1 MKKFNNIYIIGVVAL
16 SFSLG
21 MISCTDYLDKA
32 PDSTVG
38 ESEAF
43 KNFTNYEGYV
53 EEIYNCIPNK
63 ESCYWC
69 TSFNWGED
77 EIMNSGLG
85 DTHVT
90 HHFDLGDY
98 RHWYDE
104 GDKGGQQSWL
114 NRPGSDPTSTDKF
127 AHSLNGHAWY
137 CIRKANLGLQ
147 NIDKLVDATKEEKNF
162 IKGQLLFFRA
172 WWHHQMMEWWGGIPY
187 LDESLSADAV
197 FNLPRLS
204 FKECAEKCAADYR
217 AAADLLPNNWDNTT
231 IGKKTLGMNDL
242 RITKACAL
250 GYLGKVLLWAASP
263 LNVLGAQTGALANGK
278 TYQYDAEL
286 ARRAAD
292 ALGEAIYYVE
302 NGETPYSLAE
312 FKYADEEDDTKG
324 EERPNYGIYD
334 HKAKKGSKSNFS
346 DIFRTTGQ
354 SWKMPG
360 SVEAIMRGPMP
371 DVNGSNWNFT
381 KLWGPKVDNLVEHDA
396 IIHMP
401 SANYVNYAYGMANG
415 EPILL
420 ADGSLNPESGFDPTH
435 PFKDRDPRFYHDIM
449 FDGFKFLLTTP
460 SGADA
465 PSAVYQYLEMF
476 TGGNMVPTG
485 NPERSANGSRTGYFC
500 QKLVPHQAN
509 KFDGMY
515 NWGGAL
521 QTYLPYMRL
530 ADIYLLY
537 AEAGAAAQGA
547 TFKSKCNRTAEDAI
561 NVLRDRVGAGHV
573 AAKFTGDQKKFID
586 EVRRERACELA
597 FEGFRWQ
604 DLQRWLL
611 LTEYP
616 YNVKT
621 RQEFKRVGNYD
632 YANKDPRDA
641 EVTGFDPQIK
651 GQTIIVERN
660 LVTKHYL
667 LPFKESEV
675 YLYPEFSQNP
685 GW

>member
-1 MKKFNNIYIIGVVAL
+1 MGA
-16 SFSLG
+16 
-21 MISCTDYLDKA
+21 
-32 PDSTVG
+32 
-38 ESEAF
+38 EEAF
-43 KNFTNYEGYV
+43 KNFTNFQGFV

-69 TSFNWGED
+69 TTFNWGED

-90 HHFDLGDY
+90 AHFDLGDY

-104 GDKGGQQSWL
+104 SDKGGQQSWL
-114 NRPGSDPTSTDKF
+114 NRPGSNPTSTNKF
-127 AHSLNGHAWY
+127 DHSLAGHAWY
-137 CIRKANLGLQ
+137 CIRKANLGLE
-147 NIDKLVDATKEEKNF
+147 NIDKMTDATKEEKNF
-162 IKGQLLFFRA
+162 VKGQLLFFRA
-172 WWHHQMMEWWGGIPY
+172 WWHHQQMEWWGGIPY
-187 LDESLSADAV
+187 VDTVLPADEQLT
-197 FNLPRLS
+197 LPRMS

-217 AAADLLPNNWDNTT
+217 AAADLLPDNWDNTT
-231 IGKKTLGMNDL
+231 IGKKTLGKNDL
-242 RITKACAL
+242 RITKVCAL

-263 LNVLGAQTGALANGK
+263 LNQKGAEIGASKNGDTYAYDPALAK
-278 TYQYDAEL
+278 QAAE
-286 ARRAAD
+286 
-292 ALGEAIYYVE
+292 ALGEAIAHVE
-302 NGETPYSLAE
+302 SEATPYALAE
-312 FKYADEEDDTKG
+312 Y
-324 EERPNYGIYD
+324 NYENIYD
-334 HKAKKGSKSNFS
+334 HVSASGSKSNFS

-354 SWKMPG
+354 SWRMPG

-371 DVNGSNWNFT
+371 DINGSNWNFA
-381 KLWGPKVDNLVEHDA
+381 KLWGPKVNNLVEHDA

-420 ADGSLNPESGFDPTH
+420 ADGSLNEGSGFDPKH

-449 FDGFKFLLTTP
+449 FDGFKFLNQTP
-460 SGADA
+460 SKEDL
-465 PSAVYQYLEMF
+465 SFQYLEMY
-476 TGGNMVPTG
+476 TGGSMVPTG

-500 QKLVPHQAN
+500 QKLVPHQCN
-509 KFDGMY
+509 KYDGMY

-537 AEAGAAAQGA
+537 AEAGAAAQGPA
-547 TFKSKCNRTAEDAI
+547 FKANCAHTAVEAI

-573 AAKFTGDQKKFID
+573 SSKFTNDQKSFID

-632 YANKDPRDA
+632 FTKNDPRDA

-651 GQTIIVERN
+651 GQTVIVERRFG
-660 LVTKHYL
+660 TKHYL
-667 LPFKESEV
+667 LPLKEKEV
-675 YLYPEFSQNP
+675 YLYSEFPQNP